1 MTLSPDGRTLV
12 FVSQGPGGVPSLYRR
27 RSDEVDVTP
36 IPGTEHASDPEF
48 SPDGRWVV
56 FVQNRL
62 ELKRMPVEGGAPLD
76 VSVEGGASGDD
87 LTAGSILEEP
97 SWGTDGSILF
107 VAQGGLYQVPAEG
120 GPAER
125 ILRTPQFSSR
135 LPRLVVGTGRVLF
148 THQPF
153 ASMDPEVRLL
163 DLGSRE
169 VMSVVRGS
177 DGRFLAPGH
186 LIYAALDGSMVAAP
200 FDPEEGALTGTPTLI
215 DHVGMGP
222 AGQARMHF
230 AVAASGSAVYAV
242 GSLGGFAEVLVTVGL
257 DGSED
262 PIRGLPVGNYSGPR
276 YDPTGRHI
284 AFEME
289 GTLFVRDLV
298 LGSQNPLHEE
308 NAYNPIWSRDGSRI
322 AFGRWLPSRD
332 SKSQLLV
339 RPVDL
344 SSEAEVVL
352 ESSDFVPPSAW
363 SAADSLIVFS
373 AVEQSD
379 GSGAEIWYAPS
390 TRPAAPRPFL
400 RADGWDQGFASLSPD
415 GRWLAYESDV
425 SGRDAVY
432 VQSFP
437 IPGER
442 RKVSEGGGIGA
453 RWAADGGRIF
463 YRSGDTVKVAHVRTA
478 PDFAV
483 VSHET
488 LFTGP
493 YEGIDP
499 HPDGTRVVA
508 IKRLQ
513 ARESAQDRRLFW
525 VVNWLDDVRER
536 LEGG

>member
-1 MTLSPDGRTLV
+1 
-12 FVSQGPGGVPSLYRR
+12 
-27 RSDEVDVTP
+27 
-36 IPGTEHASDPEF
+36 
-48 SPDGRWVV
+48 
-56 FVQNRL
+56 
-62 ELKRMPVEGGAPLD
+62 
-76 VSVEGGASGDD
+76 
-87 LTAGSILEEP
+87 
-97 SWGTDGSILF
+97 
-107 VAQGGLYQVPAEG
+107 
-120 GPAER
+120 
-125 ILRTPQFSSR
+125 
-135 LPRLVVGTGRVLF
+135 LVVLQTKR
-148 THQPF
+148 TRE
-153 ASMDPEVRLL
+153 ALL
-163 DLGSRE
+163 DLKE
-169 VMSVVRGS
+169 LIEA
-177 DGRFLAPGH
+177 GRIKP
-186 LIYAALDGSMVAAP
+186 V
-200 FDPEEGALTGTPTLI
+200 I
-215 DHVGMGP
+215 D
-222 AGQARMHF
+222 R
-230 AVAASGSAVYAV
+230 
-242 GSLGGFAEVLVTVGL
+242 T
-257 DGSED
+257 
-262 PIRGLPVGNYSGPR
+262 
-276 YDPTGRHI
+276 
-284 AFEME
+284 
-289 GTLFVRDLV
+289 
-298 LGSQNPLHEE
+298 
-308 NAYNPIWSRDGSRI
+308 
-322 AFGRWLPSRD
+322 SRD

-339 RPVDL
+339 RSVDL